1 MKYTTI
7 IFDLDGTLLDT
18 LEDLTDSVN
27 YALKKYNYP
36 THTIDEVR
44 YMVGSG
50 IKVLIERAIP
60 KGATNFDEVYQA
72 FLDNY
77 KINRTNKTKII
88 TEEFMQRLVKLEKIC
103 HHFHLSLQSGCDETL
118 KKMNVKMAIVSNKY
132 QDGVTGICKPIF
144 GKYIDVMIGEKPGIA
159 KKPSKDMVMLAIK
172 MLDADINK
180 TIYVGDSDIDIFT
193 ANNSGIDCIG
203 ASWGF
208 RGEAFLKEMKATYI
222 AKKFSDII
230 DIVK

>member
-27 YALKKYNYP
+27 YALEKNNYP

-60 KGATNFDEVYQA
+60 KDATNFNEVYQA
-72 FLDNY
+72 FLAHY
-77 KINRTNKTKII
+77 KTNRTNKTKPYPGV
-88 TEEFMQRLVKLEKIC
+88 F
-103 HHFHLSLQSGCDETL
+103 ETL
-118 KKMNVKMAIVSNKY
+118 SILKNMGVNMAIVSNKY

-144 GKYIDVMIGEKPGIA
+144 GEYISVMIGEREGIA
-159 KKPSKDMVMLAIK
+159 KKPNKDMVMLAIK
-172 MLDADINK
+172 ELNADINK
-180 TIYVGDSDIDIFT
+180 TVYVGDSDIDMLT
-193 ANNSGIDCIG
+193 AKNANIDFIG

-208 RGEAFLKEMKATYI
+208 RGEAFLKKMNVTYI
-222 AKKFSDII
+222 AKEFKDII
-230 DIVK
+230 EKIGL

>member
-72 FLDNY
+72 FPDNY
-77 KINRTNKTKII
+77 KINRTNKTKPYPEVFE
-88 TEEFMQRLVKLEKIC
+88 TL
-103 HHFHLSLQSGCDETL
+103 ETL

>member
-27 YALKKYNYP
+27 YALQKYNYP

-77 KINRTNKTKII
+77 KINRTNKTKPYP
-88 TEEFMQRLVKLEKIC
+88 EVF
-103 HHFHLSLQSGCDETL
+103 ETL
-118 KKMNVKMAIVSNKY
+118 
-132 QDGVTGICKPIF
+132 
-144 GKYIDVMIGEKPGIA
+144 
-159 KKPSKDMVMLAIK
+159 
-172 MLDADINK
+172 
-180 TIYVGDSDIDIFT
+180 
-193 ANNSGIDCIG
+193 
-203 ASWGF
+203 
-208 RGEAFLKEMKATYI
+208 
-222 AKKFSDII
+222 
-230 DIVK
+230 

>member
-1 MKYTTI
+1 
-7 IFDLDGTLLDT
+7 
-18 LEDLTDSVN
+18 
-27 YALKKYNYP
+27 
-36 THTIDEVR
+36 
-44 YMVGSG
+44 
-50 IKVLIERAIP
+50 
-60 KGATNFDEVYQA
+60 
-72 FLDNY
+72 
-77 KINRTNKTKII
+77 
-88 TEEFMQRLVKLEKIC
+88 
-103 HHFHLSLQSGCDETL
+103 
-118 KKMNVKMAIVSNKY
+118 MAIVSNKY

-208 RGEAFLKEMKATYI
+208 RGEAFLREMKATYI